1 MITKQLISFLVGVSR
16 DHERS
21 RQLILENSEEGS
33 AALKDAVTQ
42 ILLLAAT
49 QYVDWDEVSQF
60 FCTDNNTTTGSL

>member
-16 DHERS
+16 DHESS
-21 RQLILENSEEGS
+21 RQLLREKSEEGS
-33 AALKDAVTQ
+33 DALKDAVTQ